1 MGQTLIGEASHLE
14 KSQKKYS
21 ILYSAFVWAVFSLG
35 ICQLILVLLGP
46 SLFLLGSFSFSILF
60 SIFLFRQKG
69 STTSRLQITNLYLL
83 WVVVTLCLSL
93 FYGYFVFLKFTWAD
107 VQLFGIASIISLLL
121 LIYYYRPKPKK
132 SLVI

>member
-1 MGQTLIGEASHLE
+1 MGKTLLGEAPHLD
-14 KSQKKYS
+14 KSQQKYS

-35 ICQLILVLLGP
+35 LCQLILVLLGP

-69 STTSRLQITNLYLL
+69 NTTSRRQITNLYFL
-83 WVVVTLCLSL
+83 WVVLTLCLSL
-93 FYGYFVFLKFTWAD
+93 FYGYFVFLKFTWTN
-107 VQLFGIASIISLLL
+107 VLLFGIASVISLLP
-121 LIYYYRPKPKK
+121 LIYYYRPQSKK